1 MDSKSV
7 ARQKIRDYLNNIA
20 DISGIENKILVMNEL
35 FEYLSTSGGVMI
47 KDSIF
52 RESVRSKLFEL
63 FFSDCV
69 PQAVDWYRLIF
80 KCEISQDK
88 PSTLRL
94 NGSGTVRNNNYS
106 PRETYT

>member
-7 ARQKIRDYLNNIA
+7 ARQKIQDYLNNIA
-20 DISGIENKILVMNEL
+20 DTPGVQNKILVMNEL
-35 FEYLSTSGGVMI
+35 FEYLSTSGGILI

-94 NGSGTVRNNNYS
+94 NGRGTVRNNNYS
-106 PRETYT
+106 PQETYT

>member
-7 ARQKIRDYLNNIA
+7 ARQKIQDYLNNIA
-20 DISGIENKILVMNEL
+20 DISGLENKILVMNEL
-35 FEYLSTSGGVMI
+35 FEYLSTSGGIMI

-94 NGSGTVRNNNYS
+94 NGRGTVRNNNYS
-106 PRETYT
+106 PQETYT